1 MCDFELFITVDG
13 VGARSDILINV
24 AVLVFC
30 VELVQQNNL
39 VWDIQANNMEGG
51 VEELVENTTVIA
63 VNVADQADG
72 EGDRSGSLLRPGEP
86 VTRTNSNRSAND
98 SRENIL
104 KGKKLGHRRVKDGE
118 VTFKKFE
125 TTQLM
130 GSIQLGIQQSVG
142 NLASQEDRDLLH
154 EDFYTV
160 DTVVFSRDGSLQ
172 KTPAHNFSQFKVNN
186 SSLRLCVDNYHLF
199 SVSHV
204 CPLSFPQISKYF

>member
-1 MCDFELFITVDG
+1 M
-13 VGARSDILINV
+13 S
-24 AVLVFC
+24 FC
-30 VELVQQNNL
+30 FRENQLP
-39 VWDIQANNMEGG
+39 IIIMMEGG
-51 VEELVENTTVIA
+51 AEELVENTTVIA
-63 VNVADQADG
+63 VNIVDQA
-72 EGDRSGSLLRPGEP
+72 EPAGDKTGNTLRPSDP

-118 VTFKKFE
+118 VTYKKFE

-160 DTVVFSRDGSLQ
+160 ETVVFSRDGSLQ
-172 KTPAHNFSQFKVNN
+172 KTPAHNFSQFKVSN
-186 SSLRLCVDNYHLF
+186 R
-199 SVSHV
+199 
-204 CPLSFPQISKYF
+204 K